1 MFYLFSLKNS
11 AEYLFVNLSPKIRKR
26 LNALLQLFIAIA
38 AIVFLL
44 YRIPAIF
51 DKDFFFKTV
60 FSVISGKYFPL
71 LIIAVVLLM
80 PVNWLLEAIKWKFTI
95 SKAEKINLITAIRA
109 ILGGITVSMITPNR
123 TGEYLGRVFILKSPV
138 NGILLTLAG
147 SFGQLIT
154 TFVMGCT
161 SLFIAMPVLINYLA
175 IKSDGS
181 LTLLRIAV
189 ITMIGGAIMIYL
201 KFPVFYKIADI
212 SLLRKYEKIKKL
224 ARLSEV
230 FSQFDLI
237 MILLISLLRY
247 VIFSTQYYLLLVIGG
262 IQISP
267 QSAFIVIS
275 LQYFIMAFIPSVAL
289 SEIGI
294 RGSVA
299 IMIFSIYFQY
309 GKGVLLNDEQAFSV
323 ASASISLWFIN
334 LAVPAIAGI
343 PAVFKTRFI
352 KQGE

>member
-11 AEYLFVNLSPKIRKR
+11 AEYLFVKLTPKIRKR
-26 LNALLQLFIAIA
+26 LNALLQIFIAIA
-38 AIVFLL
+38 AIAFLF

-51 DKDFFFKTV
+51 DKDFFFKTA
-60 FSVISGKYFPL
+60 FSAISGKYFTP

-80 PVNWLLEAIKWKFTI
+80 PVNWILEAIKWKFTI
-95 SKAEKINLITAIRA
+95 SKAEKINLFTAVRA

-147 SFGQLIT
+147 SFSQLIT

-161 SLFIAMPVLINYLA
+161 SLFIAMPVFINYLA
-175 IKSDGS
+175 IESDGY
-181 LTLLRIAV
+181 LTLFRIANMA
-189 ITMIGGAIMIYL
+189 MILGSVMIYM
-201 KFPVFYKIADI
+201 KFPVFYKIADM
-212 SLLRKYEKIKKL
+212 SLLRKYDKIKKL
-224 ARLSEV
+224 ARFSEA
-230 FSQFDLI
+230 FSQLDLI
-237 MILLISLLRY
+237 KILMISLLRY
-247 VIFSTQYYLLLVIGG
+247 VIFSTQYYLLLLVGG
-262 IQISP
+262 IQLNP

-299 IMIFSIYFQY
+299 IMIFSIYFKY

-323 ASASISLWFIN
+323 AFASISLWFIN

-352 KQGE
+352 KQGG